1 MVMDNILLMILLL
14 GLLLSL
20 IVAPFSGL
28 ALLMIFLLASAV
40 LWMGWTLVNVL
51 IRGKTGDS
59 NS

>member
-1 MVMDNILLMILLL
+1 MDNILLMILLL